1 MQRKFDMRRN
11 RVQHFVDGHPV
22 RKGVF
27 LNRRDEEMR
36 MTYIQQQYLIKNKV
50 FSLGQIRNYEKRN
63 VLPSVQYRG
72 RKYFKK
78 NDVSALVNESGTNT
92 TKLI

>member
-1 MQRKFDMRRN
+1 MKRN
-11 RVQHFVDGHPV
+11 RVQHFIDGHRV
-22 RKGVF
+22 RKDVF
-27 LNRRDEEMR
+27 LSRRDEEMR
-36 MTYIQQQYLIKNKV
+36 TTHIQQQYLIKNKV

-63 VLPSVQYRG
+63 VLPSVLYKG

-78 NDVSALVNESGTNT
+78 NDISALIKGGGTST